1 MDIKS
6 EKIELADEQRL
17 EGIDLSWFPFA
28 AKKYHISDK
37 LSDYVIF
44 STIICPS
51 DIPNRNGIAFP
62 LEELVKFTDTPSPHL
77 VYQGWR
83 SCPLHY
89 EHCFPGDVRVR
100 TNKGLKRIEKI
111 KVGEKVLTH
120 NLQYKKVI
128 KVYKNGEQ
136 SLRSIDAFG
145 LLRPLRVT
153 DNHPIWVV
161 DRRQIVNSL
170 SRSIDSDK
178 RDKHATEVFPHWRPA
193 SDIYE
198 LDYLVAPIAIG
209 GNISVS
215 KEFAYLT
222 GAYMAEGNL
231 APNAYAKD
239 KYITGV
245 TLTIS
250 YNEANFRDAIVE
262 CCNAL
267 RYKYSID
274 YCKEKGTCTIRIRN
288 KEFGQAMKRLCGHYS
303 YRKRMRHELRKW
315 DNESLT
321 AFLGGYIM
329 GDGCTREGRL
339 RCVTSSENLAQDL
352 QMAFGR
358 LGVPMSGNGGGWGAQ
373 FSPQHTRK
381 GVLRKDKGGKP
392 SRSSRTMFTISCSL
406 TELLESDIPSYLS
419 GSKAKNKPK
428 NKKWSYTKVL
438 IFGDYMLYPVSR
450 IEKDIGYEPTYN
462 LEVEDDNSY
471 LADGIIV
478 HNCNEDCTKAI
489 GVIFDVSLVKMPE
502 PYGQG
507 RIHNVVGVCGID
519 RTKAPDIAEKFAKG
533 EIDTVS
539 MGALADYF
547 TCSICGALIDQDHHC
562 SHIKGTSADV
572 NFEPVVDSFG
582 NIHVAFLNAHNLAP
596 IETSVVAD
604 PAWAPALSDTI
615 LQK

>member
-1 MDIKS
+1 M
-6 EKIELADEQRL
+6 EEEQRL

-77 VYQGWR
+77 VYQGWK
-83 SCPLHY
+83 SCPLHL

-100 TNKGLKRIEKI
+100 TNKGLKRIDKI
-111 KVGEKVLTH
+111 RVGDYVLTH
-120 NLQYKKVI
+120 KLQYKKVV
-128 KVYKNGEQ
+128 KVYENGVQ
-136 SLRSIDAFG
+136 RLRSIDAHG

-161 DRRQIVNSL
+161 DRRQIVNGL
-170 SRSIDSDK
+170 SKNEYNKGIYP
-178 RDKHATEVFPHWRPA
+178 TQVFPHWRPA

-198 LDYLVAPIAIG
+198 LDYLVAPIKIG
-209 GNISVS
+209 GNLTVS
-215 KEFAYLT
+215 DALAYLT
-222 GAYMAEGNL
+222 GVYMAEGNINPSAK
-231 APNAYAKD
+231 APKKA
-239 KYITGV
+239 ITGA
-245 TLTIS
+245 TLTIN
-250 YNEANFRDAIVE
+250 YNESAFRDAILE

-267 RYKYSID
+267 GYNTTVTY
-274 YCKEKGTCTIRIRN
+274 YKEKGTCVIAVRN
-288 KEFGQAMKRLCGHYS
+288 KQFGQLMRRWCGCYS
-303 YRKRMRHELRKW
+303 YRKRMRNELREW
-315 DNESLT
+315 NNHCLSL
-321 AFLGGYIM
+321 FLAGYIM
-329 GDGCTREGRL
+329 GDGCTKYGRMK
-339 RCVTSSENLAQDL
+339 CATVSENLAQDL

-358 LGVPMSGNGGGWGAQ
+358 LGVAVSGNGGGWGAQ
-373 FSPQHTRK
+373 FSPKHTRQ
-381 GVLRKDKGGKP
+381 GLLRKNKGGKP
-392 SRSSRTMFTISCSL
+392 SRANGTLFAISCSL
-406 TELLESDIPSYLS
+406 QELSESPIYQYLT
-419 GSKAKNKPK
+419 GQKAKNKIPV
-428 NKKWSYTKVL
+428 KKWNFTKVL
-438 IFGDYMLYPVSR
+438 IFGDYMLYPVSKV
-450 IEKDIGYEPTYN
+450 ETEVGEEPTYN
-462 LEVEDDNSY
+462 LEVADDNSY

-478 HNCNEDCTKAI
+478 HNCNENCEDAI
-489 GVIFDVSLVKMPE
+489 GVIFDVSLKKMPE

-519 RTKAPDIAEKFAKG
+519 RTKAPEVAEKFASGK
-533 EIDTVS
+533 IDTVS

-547 TCSICGALIDQDHHC
+547 TCSICGAIIDSTHHC